1 MPHVRTAHQD
11 APPDITCLNE
21 YPATTVE
28 IIDVSPDLSTETA
41 PPRAIAAAQAQRRKL
56 KSLLD
61 LVRQENP
68 FYRQKFA
75 GISFDPLTD
84 DLTALPLTTRAELQ
98 ADQEAQPPYGTNLTF
113 SLDRYCRFHQTS
125 GTNGRPMRWL
135 DTRDSWDWFLDCWA
149 TIFAAA
155 GVTAGDRIVFPFSFG
170 PFVGFWAAFDGA
182 VRLGALAI
190 PAGGTSTLGR
200 LQLIQENDASVIC
213 CTPTYALH
221 MAEVAAEH
229 GIDLAR
235 GSVKKLIV
243 AGEAGGNIPEV
254 RKRIESAWGA
264 RLFDHHGMTE
274 MGPVSFECQ
283 ENPGGVHINEAQF
296 IAEVIDPQTLQPV
309 PEGEAGEL
317 VLTNLGRL
325 GSPLI
330 RYRTGDQVRLT
341 RTGCPCGRWYARLE
355 GGILGRVDDMFTVRG
370 NNVFP
375 NAVEAILR
383 RFADVA
389 EFRLTVSNRGPLA
402 QVLLEIEPAP
412 QAASNAAEDLCQRV
426 GQAILDE
433 LHFRADICAVS
444 CGSLPRFEM
453 KARRF
458 VRQP

>member
-1 MPHVRTAHQD
+1 
-11 APPDITCLNE
+11 
-21 YPATTVE
+21 
-28 IIDVSPDLSTETA
+28 VSLELETETA
-41 PPRAIAAAQAQRRKL
+41 PSTGISAAQRLRL
-56 KSLLD
+56 KSLVD
-61 LVRQENP
+61 LVRRENP
-68 FYRQKFA
+68 FYRRKFA
-75 GISFDPLTD
+75 GVSFDATAD
-84 DLTALPLTTRAELQ
+84 DLAALPLTTRAELQ
-98 ADQEAQPPYGTNLTF
+98 QDQEDRPPYGTNLTF
-113 SLDRYCRFHQTS
+113 PLDRYCRFHQTS
-125 GTNGRPMRWL
+125 GTHGRPMRWL
-135 DTRDSWDWFLDCWA
+135 DTRESWDWFLDCWSA
-149 TIFAAA
+149 IFSAA
-155 GVTAGDRIVFPFSFG
+155 GVTARDRIVFPFSFG

-200 LQLIQENDASVIC
+200 LQLIQENAATVIC

-221 MAEVAAEH
+221 MAEVAQQH
-229 GIDLAR
+229 GIDIAR
-235 GSVKKLIV
+235 DSVKKLIV

-254 RKRIESAWGA
+254 RARIESAWGA

-274 MGPVSFECQ
+274 MGPVSFECE
-283 ENPGGVHINEAQF
+283 ENPGGVHVNEAEF
-296 IAEVIDPQTLQPV
+296 IAEVIDPQSLQPV
-309 PEGEAGEL
+309 AEGTPGEL

-330 RYRTGDQVRLT
+330 RYRTGDHVRLT

-383 RFADVA
+383 RFADIA

-402 QVLLEIEPAP
+402 QALLEIEPV
-412 QAASNAAEDLCQRV
+412 AAAISSSDMLCKKV

-433 LHFRADICAVS
+433 LHFRAEVQAVAA
-444 CGSLPRFEM
+444 GSLPRFEM